1 MAAALNRTGSTER
14 RGGLLLSPTSP
25 LRQKAVQAA
34 KRLQGWRWGRCV
46 LLMPCSAL
54 PRLRRTCWER
64 SHWWI
69 SALQTEGIVERA
81 HRNGMSI
88 QSRHRH
94 ARRQSCGLFNTDVTA
109 VYLLCKLLSLAA
121 LFVIYGK

>member
-1 MAAALNRTGSTER
+1 MQCTTPIEADLLGEVAL
-14 RGGLLLSPTSP
+14 
-25 LRQKAVQAA
+25 V
-34 KRLQGWRWGRCV
+34 
-46 LLMPCSAL
+46 
-54 PRLRRTCWER
+54 
-64 SHWWI
+64 I

-94 ARRQSCGLFNTDVTA
+94 ARRQSCGLFNTDVSA

-121 LFVIYGK
+121 LFVVYGK